1 MRGWVTFMAIAGI
14 GGGLFLWQKQHEQ
27 KSEAVTTEAAA
38 RAPDST
44 RQTYEHDWAK
54 HSLDTT
60 HAVIDKIKQQRKD
73 DDLKDAVGRR

>member
-1 MRGWVTFMAIAGI
+1 MRGLVIFLLVAGI
-14 GGGLFLWQKQHEQ
+14 GGGLFFLQKHTEQ
-27 KSEAVTTEAAA
+27 KPALAEACASP
-38 RAPDST
+38 APSP

-60 HAVIDKIKQQRKD
+60 HSVIQKIQQQRKD

>member
-1 MRGWVTFMAIAGI
+1 MRGLVIFLVVAGI
-14 GGGLFLWQKQHEQ
+14 GGGLFLLQKRSEQ
-27 KSEAVTTEAAA
+27 KPAVAETSPQS
-38 RAPDST
+38 APSP

-60 HAVIDKIKQQRKD
+60 HSVIQKIQQQRKD